1 MLRFLQLAGFVVALV
16 AVGCTSPCQYIRQA
30 NEAEANLDLVRSRKN
45 ALELEVRSLRDLN
58 DKLVANAD
66 TLSAELN
73 DLRIRRNA
81 VQQNGNEE
89 MEEPAQDAL
98 KQTIKNLT
106 DRNLVLQRQY
116 EAVEHQMKRLATT
129 VTRYEKE
136 LKELQR
142 IPSFTDRDLKRY
154 Q

>member
-1 MLRFLQLAGFVVALV
+1 M
-16 AVGCTSPCQYIRQA
+16 
-30 NEAEANLDLVRSRKN
+30 
-45 ALELEVRSLRDLN
+45 ELEVRSLRDLN

-89 MEEPAQDAL
+89 NEEPAQDAL
-98 KQTIKNLT
+98 KQTIKTLT

-136 LKELQR
+136 LQELQR
-142 IPSFTDRDLKRY
+142 IPSFTDGDLKRY